1 MLLHADADGKQPAFI
16 ACIFF
21 RNSIGHWLHAFE
33 APGWI
38 EIRTLLAGVK
48 FEAAFR
54 TLAQRLG
61 KRGQQVA
68 ALSAARNTMR
78 SRHVHGTWPESVL
91 TDRALGRRFPL
102 LTSGV
107 LISMLPV
114 FTVRQRFSSAL
125 WRDSPVI
132 VSLAEL
138 KHKSQS

>member
-1 MLLHADADGKQPAFI
+1 MKEVEIRTPPGSPEEI
-16 ACIFF
+16 
-21 RNSIGHWLHAFE
+21 LHAFE
-33 APGWI
+33 AAGGI
-38 EIRTLLAGVK
+38 EIRTLLAGMK
-48 FEAAFR
+48 FEGAFR

-61 KRGQQVA
+61 KHGQQVA
-68 ALSAARNTMR
+68 ALSAARNTVR
-78 SRHVHGTWPESVL
+78 PRHVHWTWAECVL
-91 TDRALGRRFPL
+91 ANRALGRRFPL